1 MVNFSRNMQSHIDL
15 INVIAVK
22 IRFLF
27 IEVYRLECIK
37 TMWRQI
43 SELIQIQ
50 KKTDRYVVWRIT
62 VFKKVRVK
70 SQKKNLSGECSRDLA
85 NNIKYNLVQSIVLH
99 AVTSQKYLEH
109 SKQQINSLTQLTT
122 SIHC

>member
-50 KKTDRYVVWRIT
+50 KKNWSLRCLTYYGFQEGPSKITKEKPQWRM
-62 VFKKVRVK
+62 FPRP
-70 SQKKNLSGECSRDLA
+70 
-85 NNIKYNLVQSIVLH
+85 
-99 AVTSQKYLEH
+99 
-109 SKQQINSLTQLTT
+109 SKQ
-122 SIHC
+122 HKV